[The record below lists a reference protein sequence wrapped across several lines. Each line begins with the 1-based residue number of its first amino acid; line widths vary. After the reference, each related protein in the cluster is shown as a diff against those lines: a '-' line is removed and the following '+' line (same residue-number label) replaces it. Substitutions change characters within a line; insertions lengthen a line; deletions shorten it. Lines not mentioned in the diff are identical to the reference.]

1 MKIVFLGTNGWYD
14 TPTGNTICIL
24 IETKEASIILDAGN
38 GLFKADRYIGSD
50 KPVHLFISHTHL
62 DHIIGLHLLNKFN
75 FKQGFKILGQPGIK
89 AALQTI
95 FNSPYSLPFANLPY
109 PVEIEEFDGHYKNQ
123 AFEVQTASLTHSVP
137 TIGFRISTQ
146 NKIIT
151 YCPDTGYCENAVKL
165 ARNAYILIAE
175 CAFRP
180 GEQDEN
186 WPHLNPETA
195 ARIALEAQ
203 AKQLALIHFDAHRY
217 PNIESRH
224 QAQKKVQ
231 NIFPNTIA
239 TTDEQIIDL
248 LSS

>member
-38 GLFKADRYIGSD
+38 GLYKADRYIGND

-75 FKQGFKILGQPGIK
+75 VKQGLKIYGQPGIK

-95 FNSPYSLPFANLPY
+95 FSAPYSLPFANLSY
-109 PVEIEEFDGHYKNQ
+109 PVQIEEFDGLHQNQ
-123 AFEVQTASLTHSVP
+123 HFEVQTATMRHSVP
-137 TIGFRISTQ
+137 TIGFRISIK

-165 ARNAYILIAE
+165 ARNADLFIAE

-180 GEQDEN
+180 GEQDES

-195 ARIALEAQ
+195 AKIALKAQ
-203 AKQLALIHFDAHRY
+203 AKQLALIHFDANRY
-217 PNIESRH
+217 PTIESR
-224 QAQKKVQ
+224 QNAQQ
-231 NIFPNTIA
+231 TAQTIFPNTIA
-239 TTDEQIIDL
+239 TFDEQTLDL
-248 LSS
+248 

>member
-14 TPTGNTICIL
+14 SPTGNTISIL
-24 IETKEASIILDAGN
+24 IETNEASIILDAGN
-38 GLFKADRYIGSD
+38 GLYKADRYIGKG

-62 DHIIGLHLLNKFN
+62 DHIIGLHLLNKFA
-75 FKQGFKILGQPGIK
+75 FKEGLTIYGQQGTQ

-95 FNSPYSLPFANLPY
+95 FNTTYSLPLANLPF
-109 PVEIEEFDGHYKNQ
+109 PVEIEEFDGLYKNQ
-123 AFEVQTASLTHSVP
+123 CFEVQSAAMRHSVP

-151 YCPDTGYCENAVKL
+151 YCPDTGYCKNAVKL
-165 ARNAYILIAE
+165 ARNADLLITE

-180 GEQDEN
+180 GEQNDN

-203 AKQLALIHFDAHRY
+203 AKQLALIHFDASRY
-217 PNIESRH
+217 PTIETRH
-224 QAQKKVQ
+224 QAQKTAQ
-231 NIFPNTIA
+231 TIFPNTIA
-239 TTDEQIIDL
+239 TFDELCIEF
-248 LSS
+248 